1 MILFINGF
9 EVGHWLKHEFTQR
22 YSSCI
27 SSGVDTSQTGVRA
40 RLSQGYNIVKTTGG
54 CVLQTFQEN
63 KSGNVYSPARDETVS
78 NPIYLGKSMEY
89 WNPVKQ
95 QISDGFQDSRLLF
108 VNGSSDNRTTGEARF
123 QIGQKIGQKVIAQW
137 DEEERAR
144 GEFDKKFL
152 ELGQKIHW
160 SRKDLGGEVY
170 NPSIPSPQLELN
182 QLLDDFM
189 GKTQRLFVLG
199 ERETLKIVGHSM
211 GAAVSAGV
219 ADIIAKSKYA
229 SRLEVVL
236 YLAPHQPHAFKH
248 PENVQAYQSSSKEDL
263 IASKNNINMPVGV
276 VFDAKNNYKPVVV
289 NIPVSIEAG
298 KSYTMYKKIDGVQ
311 HDIIVNADHNG
322 EGFGGHSVG
331 TYKEELTTFFKIY
344 KPR

>member
-9 EVGHWLKHEFTQR
+9 ELGHWLKHEPTQR
-22 YSSCI
+22 YVSCI
-27 SSGVDTSQTGVRA
+27 SSSVDTSQTGIRA
-40 RLSQGYNIVKTTGG
+40 RLTQGYNLAKATGG
-54 CVLQTFQEN
+54 CILQTFQEN
-63 KSGNVYSPARDETVS
+63 KAGNVYSPVRDETLN
-78 NPIYLGKSMEY
+78 NPMYMGKSMEY

-95 QISDGFQDSRLLF
+95 QISEGFKDNRLLF
-108 VNGSSDNRTTGEARF
+108 VNGSSDNRTTGETRF

-137 DEEERAR
+137 EEEERKQEA
-144 GEFDKKFL
+144 FNKKFL

-160 SRKDLGGEVY
+160 SKKNLDGEVY
-170 NPSIPSPQLELN
+170 NPSIANPQLELN

-189 GKTQRLFVLG
+189 GKSQRLFVLG
-199 ERETLKIVGHSM
+199 GGETLKIVGHSM

-219 ADIIAKSKYA
+219 ADIISKSKYA

-248 PENVQAYQSSSKEDL
+248 PENIQAYQSSSKEDL
-263 IASKNNINMPVGV
+263 IASKNDINMPAGV
-276 VFDAKNNYKPVVV
+276 VFDPENNFKPVVV
-289 NIPVSIEAG
+289 RIPVSIEAG

-331 TYKEELTTFFKIY
+331 TYKEEITTFFKVY